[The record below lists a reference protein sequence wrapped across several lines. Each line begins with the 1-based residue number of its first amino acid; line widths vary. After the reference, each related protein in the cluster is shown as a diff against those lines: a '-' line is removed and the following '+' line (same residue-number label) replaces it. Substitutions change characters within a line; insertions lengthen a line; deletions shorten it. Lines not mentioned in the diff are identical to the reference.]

1 MNRRADRLFLL
12 AATASALAV
21 VPDSPHRHLDE
32 PAYWGLIG
40 FLVVIVLILGRA
52 SASFSRDGGSRR
64 VVRAFIVGVQ
74 VIYVASWMRWGG
86 TAGQLALQLGGLCVW
101 IALAWRAGRS
111 DPALW
116 GGCVAHAL
124 WDAVHF
130 GRVGFIP
137 DWYVAA
143 CLAADLGLGA
153 FVLLTLSGPDR
164 RAGVESAPPS
174 GGHQGGGST

>member
-1 MNRRADRLFLL
+1 MNRRAGRLLLL
-12 AATASALAV
+12 AATASALAM

-52 SASFSRDGGSRR
+52 SVSFSRGGGSRR
-64 VVRAFIVGVQ
+64 IIRAFIVGVQ

-86 TAGQLALQLGGLCVW
+86 TAGQLAFQLGGMCAW

-111 DPALW
+111 DLALW

-153 FVLLTLSGPDR
+153 FVLLTLSGSDR
-164 RAGVESAPPS
+164 RS
-174 GGHQGGGST
+174 GGESPSRSGGLHGGGSE